1 MMRFDTPIDRSG
13 TYSVQYDGRL
23 EKFSTEDLLP
33 LWVADMDLPSAGC
46 ITEALKERAAHP
58 VYGYTVYPGR
68 FFEAIKM
75 WMQKRHEWSVEGGWI
90 VPIPGVVPAL
100 NLLVTALSEE
110 GDGVLIQP
118 PVYHPFFR
126 LGRNHRRKLL
136 ENPLVSRGG
145 RYEIDF
151 DDFRKKAKEA
161 KLFILC
167 SPHNPVGRAW
177 SRDELQKLAEIC
189 LEEGVIIVS
198 DEVHADIVYAP
209 NSHTPTAKISKEVS
223 AVTVTLNAPSKTFNI
238 AGLNTAYAIIE
249 NDSLRRRFELE
260 LKRYD
265 LTMGNVFG
273 IEALMAAYEGGEEW
287 LEELLEYLEGNI
299 DFVTSYLKEHIS
311 QIEAL
316 KPEATFLM
324 WLDCRRLGM
333 SDEELES
340 FFVDRA
346 RLGLNTGVS
355 FGEGGSGFMRLNVA
369 CSRAKLKEAMERLKG
384 AFYTDSK

>member
-1 MMRFDTPIDRSG
+1 MRFDTPIDRSG
-13 TYSVQYDGRL
+13 TYSVQYDERL
-23 EKFSTEDLLP
+23 AKFSTEDVLP
-33 LWVADMDLPSAGC
+33 LWVADMDLPSAEC
-46 ITEALKERAAHP
+46 ITEALKKRAAHP
-58 VYGYTVYPGR
+58 VYGYTVYPER
-68 FFEAIKM
+68 FFDAIKM
-75 WMQKRHEWSVEGGWI
+75 WMRKRHGWSVERDSI

-100 NLLVTALSEE
+100 NLLVTALTKE
-110 GDGVLIQP
+110 GEGVLIQP

-126 LGRNHRRKLL
+126 LGRNHGRKLL
-136 ENPLVSRGG
+136 ENPLVLTEG

-151 DDFRKKAKEA
+151 DDFRRKAKEA

-177 SRDELQKLAEIC
+177 RRDELRKLAEIC
-189 LEEGVIIVS
+189 LEEGLIIVS

-209 NSHTPTAKISKEVS
+209 NSHIPTAKISREVS
-223 AVTVTLNAPSKTFNI
+223 AITVTLNAPSKTFNI

-287 LEELLEYLEGNI
+287 LKELLEYLEGNI
-299 DFVTSYLKEHIS
+299 DYVTSYLKES
-311 QIEAL
+311 VPQIEAL
-316 KPEATFLM
+316 RPEATFLM

-333 SDEELES
+333 SDRELES
-340 FFVDRA
+340 FFIKRA

-355 FGEGGSGFMRLNVA
+355 FGRGGSGFMRLNIA
-369 CSRAKLKEAMERLKG
+369 CSRAKLKEAMERLKE
-384 AFYTDSK
+384 AFYTDPK

>member
-33 LWVADMDLPSAGC
+33 LWVADMDLPSAEC
-46 ITEALKERAAHP
+46 ITEALKKRGGHP
-58 VYGYTVYPGR
+58 VYGYTVYPER
-68 FFEAIKM
+68 FFEAIKV
-75 WMQKRHEWSVEGGWI
+75 WMQKRHGWSVERDSI

-100 NLLVTALSEE
+100 NLLVTALTRE
-110 GDGVLIQP
+110 GEGVLIQP

-126 LGRNHRRKLL
+126 LGRNHGRKLL
-136 ENPLVSRGG
+136 ENPLVLRDG
-145 RYEIDF
+145 RYELDYN
-151 DDFRKKAKEA
+151 DFRKKAKES

-177 SRDELQKLAEIC
+177 SRDELRKLAEIC
-189 LEEGVIIVS
+189 LEEGLTIVS

-223 AVTVTLNAPSKTFNI
+223 SVTVTLNAPSKTFNI

-260 LKRYD
+260 LKRYG

-287 LEELLEYLEGNI
+287 LKELLEYLEGNI
-299 DFVTSYLKEHIS
+299 DYVMSYLKESIP
-311 QIEAL
+311 QIDAL
-316 KPEATFLM
+316 GPEATFLM

-333 SDEELES
+333 SDKELES
-340 FFVDRA
+340 FFISKA
-346 RLGLNTGVS
+346 GLGLNTGAS
-355 FGEGGSGFMRLNVA
+355 FGRGGSGFMRLNVA

>member
-1 MMRFDTPIDRSG
+1 MTRFDTPVDRSG
-13 TYSVQYDGRL
+13 TYSVQYDGRI
-23 EKFSTEDLLP
+23 EKFSSEYLLP
-33 LWVADMDLPSAGC
+33 LWVADMDLPSAKC
-46 ITEALKERAAHP
+46 ITEALKKRAAHP
-58 VYGYTVYPGR
+58 VYGYTVYPER
-68 FFEAIKM
+68 FFDAIKM
-75 WMQKRHEWSVEGGWI
+75 WMRKRHGWSVERDSI

-100 NLLVTALSEE
+100 NLLVTALTRE
-110 GDGVLIQP
+110 GEGVLIQP

-126 LGRNHRRKLL
+126 LGRNHGRKLL
-136 ENPLVSRGG
+136 ENPLVLREG

-151 DDFRKKAKEA
+151 DDFRRKAKEA

-177 SRDELQKLAEIC
+177 RRDELQKLAEIC
-189 LEEGVIIVS
+189 LEEGLIIVS

-209 NSHTPTAKISKEVS
+209 NSHTPAAKISREVS
-223 AVTVTLNAPSKTFNI
+223 AITVTLNAPSKTFNI

-287 LEELLEYLEGNI
+287 LEELLAYLEGNI
-299 DFVTSYLKEHIS
+299 DYVTSYLKES
-311 QIEAL
+311 VPQIEAL
-316 KPEATFLM
+316 RPEATFLM

-333 SDEELES
+333 SDRELES
-340 FFVDRA
+340 FFIKRA

-355 FGEGGSGFMRLNVA
+355 FGRGGSGFMRLNFA
-369 CSRAKLKEAMERLKG
+369 CPRAKLKEAMERLKE
-384 AFYTDSK
+384 AF

>member
-1 MMRFDTPIDRSG
+1 MTRFDTPVDRSG
-13 TYSVQYDGRL
+13 TYSVQYDGRI
-23 EKFSTEDLLP
+23 EKFSSEYLLP
-33 LWVADMDLPSAGC
+33 LWVADMDLPSAEC
-46 ITEALKERAAHP
+46 ITEALKKRAAHP
-58 VYGYTVYPGR
+58 VYGYTVYPKR
-68 FFEAIKM
+68 FFDAVKM
-75 WMQKRHEWSVEGGWI
+75 WMRKRHGWSVERDSI

-100 NLLVTALSEE
+100 NLLVTALTRE
-110 GDGVLIQP
+110 GEGVLIQP

-126 LGRNHRRKLL
+126 LGRNHGRKLL
-136 ENPLVSRGG
+136 ENPLVLREG

-151 DDFRKKAKEA
+151 DDFRRKAKEA

-177 SRDELQKLAEIC
+177 RRDELRKLAEIC
-189 LEEGVIIVS
+189 LEEGLIIVS

-209 NSHTPTAKISKEVS
+209 NSHTPTAKISREVS
-223 AVTVTLNAPSKTFNI
+223 AITVTLNAPSKTFNI

-287 LEELLEYLEGNI
+287 LEELLAYLEGNI
-299 DFVTSYLKEHIS
+299 DYVTSYLKETLP

-316 KPEATFLM
+316 RPEATFLM

-333 SDEELES
+333 SDRELES
-340 FFVDRA
+340 FFIKRA

-355 FGEGGSGFMRLNVA
+355 FGRGGSGFMRLNIA

>member
-1 MMRFDTPIDRSG
+1 MTRFDTPVDRSG
-13 TYSVQYDGRL
+13 TYSVQYDGRI
-23 EKFSTEDLLP
+23 EKFSSEDLLP
-33 LWVADMDLPSAGC
+33 LWVADMDLPSAEC
-46 ITEALKERAAHP
+46 ITEALKKRAAHP
-58 VYGYTVYPGR
+58 IYGYTVYPKR
-68 FFEAIKM
+68 FFDAVKM
-75 WMQKRHEWSVEGGWI
+75 WMRKRHGWSVERDSI

-100 NLLVTALSEE
+100 NLLVTALTRE
-110 GDGVLIQP
+110 GEGVLIQP

-126 LGRNHRRKLL
+126 LGRSHGRKLL
-136 ENPLVSRGG
+136 ENPLVLREG

-151 DDFRKKAKEA
+151 DDFRRKAKEA

-177 SRDELQKLAEIC
+177 RRDELRKLAEIC
-189 LEEGVIIVS
+189 LEEGLIIVS

-209 NSHTPTAKISKEVS
+209 NSHTPTAKISREVS
-223 AVTVTLNAPSKTFNI
+223 AITVTLNAPSKTFNI

-287 LEELLEYLEGNI
+287 LKELLEYLEGNI
-299 DFVTSYLKEHIS
+299 DYVTSYLKES
-311 QIEAL
+311 VPQIEAFR
-316 KPEATFLM
+316 PEATFLM

-333 SDEELES
+333 SDRELES
-340 FFVDRA
+340 FFIKRA
-346 RLGLNTGVS
+346 RLGLNTGIS
-355 FGEGGSGFMRLNVA
+355 FGRGGSGFMRLNIA
-369 CSRAKLKEAMERLKG
+369 CSRAKLKEAMERLKR

>member
-1 MMRFDTPIDRSG
+1 MRFDIPIDRSG
-13 TYSVQYDGRL
+13 TYSVQYDERL
-23 EKFSTEDLLP
+23 AKFSSEDLLP
-33 LWVADMDLPSAGC
+33 LWVADMDLPSAEC
-46 ITEALKERAAHP
+46 ITEALKKRVAHP
-58 VYGYTVYPGR
+58 VYGYTIYPER
-68 FFEAIKM
+68 FFDAVKM
-75 WMQKRHEWSVEGGWI
+75 WMRKRHGWSVERDSI

-100 NLLVTALSEE
+100 NLLVTALTRE
-110 GDGVLIQP
+110 GEGVLIQP

-126 LGRNHRRKLL
+126 LGRSHGRKLL
-136 ENPLVSRGG
+136 ENPLVLREG

-151 DDFRKKAKEA
+151 DDFRRKAKEA

-177 SRDELQKLAEIC
+177 SRDELQKMTQIC
-189 LEEGVIIVS
+189 LEEGLIIVS

-209 NSHTPTAKISKEVS
+209 NSHTPTAKISREVS
-223 AVTVTLNAPSKTFNI
+223 AITVTLNAPSKTFNI

-287 LEELLEYLEGNI
+287 LEELLAYLEGNI
-299 DFVTSYLKEHIS
+299 DYVTSYLKES
-311 QIEAL
+311 VPQIEAL
-316 KPEATFLM
+316 RPEATFLM

-333 SDEELES
+333 SDRELES
-340 FFVDRA
+340 FFIKRA

-355 FGEGGSGFMRLNVA
+355 FGRGGSGFMRLNFA
-369 CSRAKLKEAMERLKG
+369 CPRAKLKEAMERLKE
-384 AFYTDSK
+384 AF